1 MPLKGVTEVTA
12 DLGIIRLGQW
22 DRPSGMPEELAGL
35 VASWP
40 VINRSPAGEAFLDG
54 SGLVR
59 VSDVWNL
66 PGNVFTTDRPID
78 VHAGW
83 AVARLIDTVW
93 KVIEVAVPHPRDA
106 GRALLRDR
114 AERLLHG
121 RRWTGGDLEALDS
134 LLKSEP
140 VTRDLWL
147 AADAGRER
155 ALKSLSALRLVT
167 LAETPHP
174 ALPATVT
181 VALPTGPVLWMEED
195 AREVAEQVMSHSR
208 RRMEVSAKRVAR
220 DDRQRGADL
229 KDSLAQAAKA
239 VFPGMPEDVCLS
251 VAARLAPAAIKLG
264 RRPGTQAIVD
274 CTAEIRLDRWRQV
287 IIGDPR
293 VSARLTAMQA
303 KGDNNRARK
312 RYRDQRALERVA
324 EEIAHWRGDLEPVT
338 SRWLGDAV

>member
-1 MPLKGVTEVTA
+1 MA
-12 DLGIIRLGQW
+12 DLGLTRLGDW
-22 DRPSGMPEELAGL
+22 DRPSGLPEGLALL
-35 VASWP
+35 VAGWP
-40 VINRSPAGEAFLDG
+40 VITRSPGGEALLDG
-54 SGLVR
+54 SGLIR

-66 PGNVFTTDRPID
+66 ANGAFPTDRPID
-78 VHAGW
+78 IHGAW

-93 KVIEVAVPHPRDA
+93 KLVEVAPAHPRDA

-134 LLKSEP
+134 LLKSAP
-140 VTRDLWL
+140 VSQAEWL
-147 AADAGRER
+147 SADAGRER
-155 ALKSLSALRLVT
+155 ALKSLMKLRLVN
-167 LAETPHP
+167 LADGPHP
-174 ALPATVT
+174 ALPA
-181 VALPTGPVLWMEED
+181 AISDLLATGPVLWLD
-195 AREVAEQVMSHSR
+195 ADGREVAEQVMAHSR

-220 DDRQRGADL
+220 DDKQRGADL
-229 KDSLAQAAKA
+229 KESLALAARA
-239 VFPGMPEDVCLS
+239 VFPGMPHDVCLA

-287 IIGDPR
+287 IIGEPR
-293 VSARLTAMQA
+293 VAARLAAMQA

-324 EEIAHWRGDLEPVT
+324 EEIAHWRRDLEPVT
-338 SRWLGDAV
+338 SRWLGDIT

>member
-1 MPLKGVTEVTA
+1 MTA
-12 DLGIIRLGQW
+12 DIGLTRLGEW
-22 DRPSGMPEELAGL
+22 DRPSGMPEGMAGL
-35 VASWP
+35 VAGWP
-40 VINRSPAGEAFLDG
+40 VINRSPGGEAFLDG

-59 VSDVWNL
+59 VSNVWNL
-66 PGNVFTTDRPID
+66 PDGLFTTDRPID
-78 VHAGW
+78 IHAGW
-83 AVARLIDTVW
+83 AVARLANDVW
-93 KVIEVAVPHPRDA
+93 KVIEIAAAHPRDA

-121 RRWTGGDLEALDS
+121 RRWTGGDLEALDG
-134 LLKSEP
+134 LLKSAP
-140 VTRDLWL
+140 VNQADWL

-155 ALKSLSALRLVT
+155 ALKSLLKLRLAF
-167 LAETPHP
+167 LADTPHP
-174 ALPATVT
+174 ALPAA
-181 VALPTGPVLWMEED
+181 VADLLAAGPVLWLDPD
-195 AREVAEQVMSHSR
+195 AQEVAEQVMAHSR

-220 DDRQRGADL
+220 DDKQRGTDL
-229 KDSLAQAAKA
+229 KDSLAQAVKA
-239 VFPGMPEDVCLS
+239 VFPGMPEDVSLS

-293 VSARLTAMQA
+293 VSARLAAMQA

-324 EEIAHWRGDLEPVT
+324 EEIAHWRGDLGPVT

>member
-1 MPLKGVTEVTA
+1 MTA
-12 DLGIIRLGQW
+12 DPGVIRLGQW
-22 DRPSGMPEELAGL
+22 DRPSGMPEGLAGL
-35 VASWP
+35 VAGWP
-40 VINRSPAGEAFLDG
+40 VVNRSPACEAFLDE
-54 SGLVR
+54 SGLIR

-66 PGNVFTTDRPID
+66 ANGAFPTDRPID
-78 VHAGW
+78 IHAGW
-83 AVARLIDTVW
+83 AVARLVDTAW
-93 KVIEVAVPHPRDA
+93 KVIEIAPAHARDA

-114 AERLLHG
+114 AERLLQG

-134 LLKSEP
+134 LLKMAP
-140 VTRDLWL
+140 VTQAEWL
-147 AADAGRER
+147 SADAGRDR
-155 ALKSLSALRLVT
+155 ALKSLMKLRLVN
-167 LAETPHP
+167 LAEATHP
-174 ALPATVT
+174 ALPAAVT
-181 VALPTGPVLWMEED
+181 DLLSGGPVLWLD
-195 AREVAEQVMSHSR
+195 ADAHEVAELVMAHSR

-220 DDRQRGADL
+220 DDRQRGSEL
-229 KDSLAQAAKA
+229 KDSIAQAVRA

-287 IIGDPR
+287 IIGEPR
-293 VSARLTAMQA
+293 VAARLAAMQA

-324 EEIAHWRGDLEPVT
+324 EEIAHWRRDLEPVT